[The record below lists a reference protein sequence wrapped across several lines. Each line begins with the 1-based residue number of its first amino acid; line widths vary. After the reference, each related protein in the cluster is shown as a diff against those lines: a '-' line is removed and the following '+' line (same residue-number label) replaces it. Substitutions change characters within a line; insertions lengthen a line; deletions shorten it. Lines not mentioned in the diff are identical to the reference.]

1 MQVMQQI
8 QNNEPLPWG
17 AGKNDWIGSS
27 KYPCKLTD
35 LAMQGSIRLG
45 KLPPAPLLTLE
56 QTEKP
61 SGAVT
66 WAENGDPSIKFPTLA
81 PWNVGTAGECTK

>member
-8 QNNEPLPWG
+8 QNNEPLPWE

-27 KYPCKLTD
+27 KYPCKLID

-56 QTEKP
+56 RTEKP
-61 SGAVT
+61 SGAIT
-66 WAENGDPSIKFPTLA
+66 PAENGDPATKFPTLA
-81 PWNVGTAGECTK
+81 P